1 MSLLE
6 ARGLTRRFGGLVAV
20 SQVDYSLP
28 AGRIAAIIGPNGAGK
43 TTFFNMLAGV
53 YPPSEGTITFAASPI
68 HGLSTSQIVRRG
80 LARTFQNIRLFTAM
94 TAVENVLVGMHTRLK
109 ANPLLDLLGLSR
121 AEEAAALQTACE
133 LLAFVGLKGQENTLS
148 VNLSYGHQRL
158 LEIARALA
166 GQPQLLLLDEPAAG
180 MNPSETAALMALIG
194 RIKSEKGMTV
204 LLIEHDMKLVMGIS
218 EHIMV
223 LDHGHKI
230 AEGSPTEVARDPK
243 VIEAYLGASA

>member
-1 MSLLE
+1 MLE
-6 ARGLTRRFGGLVAV
+6 VRGLTRRFGGLVAV
-20 SQVDYSLP
+20 SQVDFSLP

-53 YPPSEGTITFAASPI
+53 YPPSEGTITFGGSPL

-94 TAVENVLVGMHTRLK
+94 TAVENVLVGRHTRMQ
-109 ANPLLDLLGLSR
+109 ANPLLDLLGLAR
-121 AEEAAALQTACE
+121 AEEAAALRQACD

-166 GQPQLLLLDEPAAG
+166 SEPQLLLLDEPAAG
-180 MNPSETAALMALIG
+180 MNPSETAALMELIG
-194 RIKSEKGMTV
+194 RIKNEKGITV

-223 LDHGHKI
+223 LDHGTKI
-230 AEGSPTEVARDPK
+230 AEGTPVEVARDPK
-243 VIEAYLGASA
+243 VIEAYLGAGAH

>member
-1 MSLLE
+1 MLE
-6 ARGLTRRFGGLVAV
+6 TRGLTRRFGGLVAV
-20 SQVDYSLP
+20 SGVDYSLP
-28 AGRIAAIIGPNGAGK
+28 AGRIASIIGPNGAGK

-53 YPPSEGTITFAASPI
+53 YPPSEGTITFGGQSVG
-68 HGLSTSQIVRRG
+68 GLATSQIVRRG

-94 TAVENVLVGMHTRLK
+94 SAVENVLVGRHTRLTT
-109 ANPLLDLLGLSR
+109 NVVLDLLGLGR
-121 AEEAAALQTACE
+121 QEEAAALRTACE
-133 LLAFVGLKGQENTLS
+133 LLAFVGLQGQENTLS

-166 GQPQLLLLDEPAAG
+166 SEPKLLLLDEPAAG
-180 MNPSETAALMALIG
+180 MNPSETKALIGLIG
-194 RIKSEKGMTV
+194 RIKSEMGITV
-204 LLIEHDMKLVMGIS
+204 LLIEHDMKLVMEIS

-230 AEGSPTEVARDPK
+230 AEGTPAEVARDPK